1 MSAKE
6 LAGAMKAMFE
16 FEMTDEEIQ
25 TMHEFFRA
33 KFRRSEVKKLEF
45 KTILEKKNVRKYD
58 SNSARESLKR
68 IRAHL
73 QKGSSKDIST
83 ILNRSKSSYPGEIM
97 TRNFKLH
104 VFQMGTLTQQEVNNL
119 SMYMDRNNDGMIKI
133 SDVEMALSGDK
144 YSPVAGVAKKW
155 QTLTITIKFI
165 NNLTF
170 INLFII
176 LIIIFYNETRK

>member
-1 MSAKE
+1 MMSAKE

-73 QKGSSKDIST
+73 QKAAPRTS
-83 ILNRSKSSYPGEIM
+83 R
-97 TRNFKLH
+97 RF
-104 VFQMGTLTQQEVNNL
+104 
-119 SMYMDRNNDGMIKI
+119 
-133 SDVEMALSGDK
+133 
-144 YSPVAGVAKKW
+144 
-155 QTLTITIKFI
+155 
-165 NNLTF
+165 
-170 INLFII
+170 
-176 LIIIFYNETRK
+176 